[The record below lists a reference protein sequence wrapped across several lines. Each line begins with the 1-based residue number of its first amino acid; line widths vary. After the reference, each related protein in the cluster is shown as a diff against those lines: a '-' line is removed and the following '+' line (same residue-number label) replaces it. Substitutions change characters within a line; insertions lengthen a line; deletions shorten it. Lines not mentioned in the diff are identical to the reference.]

1 MIPIFYT
8 ISFFLQ
14 AMFTPGAHRIDDR
27 HIHVVHTSKHKIAK
41 LDTLINES
49 SGLAKVKDSSNCIL
63 TLNDSGGKPEIFAVT
78 DQGTLIRTYP
88 IPLAQNKDWEELI
101 YSKDAISNDD
111 HIIIGDVGNNSNK
124 RKELHLYDYS
134 IQKNATIQHDFY
146 YEDQMAFAPSKD
158 NMNYDCEAFFKKDSS
173 YYFISKNRSK
183 GPVKI
188 YQLNQDTASHQAF
201 IVQKTR
207 FKGMV
212 TACSFLPA
220 TNKNEQ
226 DKLAVLT
233 YGRIYL
239 FKVVPTGIALKL
251 IPYGVIPFPGCG
263 QAEGI
268 TWLNEKELLMSNEK
282 GNLFKI
288 KIKR

>member
-1 MIPIFYT
+1 
-8 ISFFLQ
+8 
-14 AMFTPGAHRIDDR
+14 
-27 HIHVVHTSKHKIAK
+27 
-41 LDTLINES
+41 
-49 SGLAKVKDSSNCIL
+49 
-63 TLNDSGGKPEIFAVT
+63 
-78 DQGTLIRTYP
+78 
-88 IPLAQNKDWEELI
+88 
-101 YSKDAISNDD
+101 
-111 HIIIGDVGNNSNK
+111 
-124 RKELHLYDYS
+124 
-134 IQKNATIQHDFY
+134 
-146 YEDQMAFAPSKD
+146 
-158 NMNYDCEAFFKKDSS
+158 
-173 YYFISKNRSK
+173 
-183 GPVKI
+183 
-188 YQLNQDTASHQAF
+188 
-201 IVQKTR
+201 
-207 FKGMV
+207 MV